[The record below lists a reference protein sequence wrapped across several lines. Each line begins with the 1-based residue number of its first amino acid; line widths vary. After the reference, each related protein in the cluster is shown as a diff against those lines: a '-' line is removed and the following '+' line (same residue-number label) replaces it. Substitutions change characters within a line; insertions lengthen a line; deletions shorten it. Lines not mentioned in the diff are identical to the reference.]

1 MREENMPLVESAYR
15 AYAETPDETGFQ
27 ASWDFRVL

>member
-1 MREENMPLVESAYR
+1 MPLVESAYR